1 MNCAIESA
9 ALFATGLLIW
19 SLLEYAIHGWMGHRF
34 RTFVT
39 PMHQVHHRDPRR
51 VFAIGA
57 WLPVAGVIGFGLAR
71 WGLTPAMLVLSGV
84 AVGFAGYEALHYRIH
99 FRRPRGR
106 LAEYLRT
113 RHLIHHCRAP
123 DRCFGVTSA
132 LWDRALG
139 TNLAGSEMHRL
150 RPSVADLPPLT
161 GSSNLRAM
169 LRRRVYSA
177 S

>member
-1 MNCAIESA
+1 MHRAIESA
-9 ALFATGLLIW
+9 ALFAAGLIVW
-19 SLLEYAIHGWMGHRF
+19 SLIEYAIHGWMGHRF

-39 PMHQVHHRDPRR
+39 PMHQGHHRDPRR

-57 WLPVAGVIGFGLAR
+57 WLPVAGLIGFGLAR
-71 WGLTPAMLVLSGV
+71 WGLAPSMIVLSGV
-84 AVGFAGYEALHYRIH
+84 AAGFAGYESLHYRIH

-106 LAEYLRT
+106 LETYLRT
-113 RHLIHHCRAP
+113 RHLIHHYGAP

-139 TNLAGSEMHRL
+139 TNLAASEMRRL
-150 RPSVADLPPLT
+150 RPSIADLPPLA
-161 GSSNLRAM
+161 GSSNLCAM
-169 LRRRVYSA
+169 LRGRIHSA